1 MEVYDLFVLK
11 TLQMQHK
18 ILKVGLMAN
27 VEHQNNNEDLQRDMI
42 IALSKQPYQDS
53 NPNHVILLENV
64 RYQLAFHLPQ
74 STIQILNI
82 QWNLDVQETNDQ
94 IMSNREKSDNIF
106 ERDISE
112 AIGFT
117 YGKYPD
123 EDIKEAGML
132 GLICSLYFF
141 ERIQKIY
148 ASDKIVSR
156 SNNIFMNNLMKM
168 SQDSANGV

>member
-1 MEVYDLFVLK
+1 
-11 TLQMQHK
+11 
-18 ILKVGLMAN
+18 
-27 VEHQNNNEDLQRDMI
+27 
-42 IALSKQPYQDS
+42 
-53 NPNHVILLENV
+53 
-64 RYQLAFHLPQ
+64 
-74 STIQILNI
+74 
-82 QWNLDVQETNDQ
+82 
-94 IMSNREKSDNIF
+94 MSNREKSDNIF